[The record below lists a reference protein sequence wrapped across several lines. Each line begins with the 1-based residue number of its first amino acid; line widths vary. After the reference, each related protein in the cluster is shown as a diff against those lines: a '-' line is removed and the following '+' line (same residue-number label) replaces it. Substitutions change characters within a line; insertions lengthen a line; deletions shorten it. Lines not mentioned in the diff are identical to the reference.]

1 MWNKHAI
8 LKGTFILTITGLISR
23 MIGFL
28 FRIFLSHH
36 FTEEQIGLYQLIFPL
51 YGLCYSLSTAGIE
64 VAISRCI
71 AKYHASKNH
80 PAQKQILS
88 CGLGLSCLLSI
99 LCTLFL
105 QSQAST
111 LATRFLHDSRCV
123 PLLIGISYALPFASV
138 HSCICGYYYGLKQTK
153 KPAFSMLFEQVCR
166 VVGVMLL
173 CVLSTKIQKNPSI
186 LCAIL
191 GMVIG
196 EFFSMVYCV
205 LSLKNTR
212 ILNFTGNC
220 DFRKD
225 KQQKGVQKP
234 ALFELLHLAVPLT
247 TSRILFNVLQSV
259 ESISIPHCLHQYG
272 YTTSESLSIYGVL
285 TGMAMPC
292 ILFPSAITNSL
303 STMLLPSIAEITP
316 SHHRSQLK
324 QLCQKV
330 IPSCLCLGWGCCIIF
345 LLFGRL
351 FGNLLFHST
360 LAGDFLLVL
369 AWICPFLYTNSTLMS
384 ILNGLGKPTL
394 SFFINICGLSLRIL
408 SIYYGIPSLGM
419 MGYLFGL
426 LASQLLITFLG
437 ILVLVLHI
445 RRSS

>member
-64 VAISRCI
+64 VAISRSI
-71 AKYHASKNH
+71 AKYHATKNL
-80 PAQKQILS
+80 PAQKKILS
-88 CGLGLSCLLSI
+88 CGLGLSCLLSVC
-99 LCTLFL
+99 CTLFL
-105 QSQAST
+105 QSQARFLST
-111 LATRFLHDSRCV
+111 HFLHDSRCTS
-123 PLLIGISYALPFASV
+123 LLIAISYALPFASV

-153 KPAFSMLFEQVCR
+153 IPAFSTLFEQVCR
-166 VVGVMLL
+166 VAGVMSLYF
-173 CVLSTKIQKNPSI
+173 LSIKMQKTPSI
-186 LCAIL
+186 LCAVL

-196 EFFSMVYCV
+196 EFCSMVYCV
-205 LSLKNTR
+205 LSIKNTR
-212 ILNFTGNC
+212 ILNSGSKGILKKY
-220 DFRKD
+220 R
-225 KQQKGVQKP
+225 QQKGVQTS

-247 TSRILFNVLQSV
+247 TNRILLNVLQSV
-259 ESISIPHCLHQYG
+259 ESISIPLCLRQYG
-272 YTTSESLSIYGVL
+272 YTTSEALSIYGVL

-316 SHHRSQLK
+316 SQHGSQLK

-330 IPSCLCLGWGCCIIF
+330 IPSCLCLGFGCCIIF
-345 LLFGRL
+345 VLFGRL
-351 FGNLLFHST
+351 LGNLLFHST

-394 SFFINICGLSLRIL
+394 SFLINTCGLSLRIL
-408 SIYYGIPSLGM
+408 SIYYGIPVMGM

-437 ILVLVLHI
+437 ILALVMHLRH
-445 RRSS
+445 SV